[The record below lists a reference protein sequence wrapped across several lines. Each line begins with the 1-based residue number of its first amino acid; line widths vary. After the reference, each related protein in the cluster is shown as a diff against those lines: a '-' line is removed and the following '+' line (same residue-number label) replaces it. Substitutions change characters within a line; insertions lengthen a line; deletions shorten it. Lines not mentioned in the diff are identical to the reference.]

1 MRDFAAGHP
10 PTEEA
15 AEIVRDLGRALG
27 RDGLECHPGVSY
39 RHLLVWRGGEGGMR
53 TKPPHD
59 LSDKPVAGHFPE
71 GPGADVL
78 RDLMERSRPFLAT
91 HPLCQARAARGER
104 VPTAIWLWGQG
115 KRPQVP
121 TLRERFGVEGSV
133 IAAVDLVNGLGV
145 LAGLEKI
152 AVPGATGFLDT
163 NFRGKAEYGLRAL
176 AERDFLFLHVEAPD
190 EGGHM
195 GDAQKKVEA
204 IENVD
209 EKVVGPLLEGLRA
222 SGSEWRMLVMPDHPT
237 PCALK
242 THTDEPVPFVVYIAI
257 DGTVVIGEGAE
268 DAMPKLYVGEKVG
281 TRQGPATD
289 VALDALEGAAIC
301 AAGGYNALSVIAIAE
316 HGTFLRVPD
325 TYMDKIACGPE
336 GRGAIDLDQRP
347 RDNLKALAD
356 ARGVYVE
363 DLTVA
368 ILDRPRHNALIEE
381 VRRAGARI
389 KLITSGDV
397 SAALA
402 TTRPDTGIDIL
413 MGVGGAPQGVL
424 AAAFL
429 LCVGGEMQARLKPRN
444 EHEAGE
450 LRKLGLFDLQRKYG
464 LEELASGSVMCAAT
478 GITPGDYLHG
488 VRYVK
493 GGAVTNSVVMRSAT
507 RTVRFIEA
515 HHRFDRRPEY

>member
-1 MRDFAAGHP
+1 MERNLAMELVRV
-10 PTEEA
+10 TEA
-15 AEIVRDLGRALG
+15 A
-27 RDGLECHPGVSY
+27 
-39 RHLLVWRGGEGGMR
+39 
-53 TKPPHD
+53 
-59 LSDKPVAGHFPE
+59 
-71 GPGADVL
+71 
-78 RDLMERSRPFLAT
+78 
-91 HPLCQARAARGER
+91 
-104 VPTAIWLWGQG
+104 
-115 KRPQVP
+115 
-121 TLRERFGVEGSV
+121 
-133 IAAVDLVNGLGV
+133 
-145 LAGLEKI
+145 
-152 AVPGATGFLDT
+152 
-163 NFRGKAEYGLRAL
+163 AL
-176 AERDFLFLHVEAPD
+176 ASARLMGRGD
-190 EGGHM
+190 EM
-195 GDAQKKVEA
+195 ATDVAA
-204 IENVD
+204 IEAMRKAFD
-209 EKVVGPLLEGLRA
+209 A
-222 SGSEWRMLVMPDHPT
+222 
-237 PCALK
+237 
-242 THTDEPVPFVVYIAI
+242 IAI

-268 DAMPKLYVGEKVG
+268 DAMPMLYVGERVG
-281 TRQGPATD
+281 TGQGPATD
-289 VALDALEGAAIC
+289 VALVALD
-301 AAGGYNALSVIAIAE
+301 
-316 HGTFLRVPD
+316 R
-325 TYMDKIACGPE
+325 
-336 GRGAIDLDQRP
+336 RP

-450 LRKLGLFDLQRKYG
+450 LRKLGLFDLQRKYR
-464 LEELASGSVMCAAT
+464 LEELASGSVMGAAT
-478 GITPGDYLHG
+478 GITPGDYLAG

-515 HHRFDRRPEY
+515 HHRFDRTPAY